1 MFINNIFMIKYTCLG
16 SDIIKKYNKRLI
28 LISILILLLGSYIS
42 KHKYKPKY
50 EILADSDAFAS
61 YSNGLIYIG
70 DKEFLNS
77 IEVNDGD
84 VLILDERD
92 LEDPNMCIYN
102 SCDISDKDIRN
113 EILEVICCYE
123 ELYPSKWD
131 RSIESMRLEWLCHNM
146 AYCFNYRVEDSRE
159 VDLNNE
165 DEEAYDNKVLNRI
178 LRI

>member
-1 MFINNIFMIKYTCLG
+1 MFG

-28 LISILILLLGSYIS
+28 FISVLILLLSSYLS
-42 KHKYKPKY
+42 KHKYKSKY
-50 EILADSDAFAS
+50 EILDDKAFAS

-70 DKEFLNS
+70 DKEFLES

-92 LEDPNMCIYN
+92 LEDPNMSIYN

-123 ELYPSKWD
+123 EMYPSRWD
-131 RSIESMRLEWLCHNM
+131 RTIESMRLEWLCHNIS
-146 AYCFNYRVEDSRE
+146 YFFNYKVDHSSD
-159 VDLNNE
+159 VDLNNG
-165 DEEAYDNKVLNRI
+165 DEGIYDNKVLSRI